1 MTKQAIEMSEPI
13 RLSKQLAANVP
24 CSRRDAEQYIENGWV
39 RVDGAVVEEPY
50 FKVRADQ
57 LIELHAGAKL
67 GKLEAATFLLH
78 KPADVV
84 IGDDAEAAI
93 GLLEIANRWQDDDS
107 SMRLLRRHY
116 TRLVSPLPL
125 EPTASGLWV
134 LSQDWQVLRKL
145 EEDADSIEQE
155 FNVDVA
161 GEIEPNGLALLNH
174 GLQVEGWRLPERKVS
189 WQSETRLRFAI
200 RAVRPGMMQAM
211 CAAVGLQ
218 VSALKRIRV
227 GRVSMA
233 KLLPGQ
239 WRLLASREKF

>member
-1 MTKQAIEMSEPI
+1 MILVSEPI

-39 RVDGAVVEEPY
+39 TVDGVLVEEPY
-50 FKVRADQ
+50 FKVRLDQ
-57 LIELHAGAKL
+57 SIQLHPAAKL
-67 GKLEAATFLLH
+67 GKLESATFLLH
-78 KPADVV
+78 KPADLV
-84 IGDDAEAAI
+84 IGDDAETASA
-93 GLLEIANRWQDDDS
+93 LLDISHRWPDDDAP
-107 SMRLLRRHY
+107 MRLLRRHF

-125 EPTASGLWV
+125 EPSASGLWV

-161 GEIEPNGLALLNH
+161 GEIEPNGLAMLNH
-174 GLQVEGWRLPERKVS
+174 GLQLDDWRLPERKVS

-200 RAVRPGMMQAM
+200 RAVRPGMLQAM
-211 CAAVGLQ
+211 CGAVGLQ
-218 VSALKRIRV
+218 VLALKRIRV

-233 KLLPGQ
+233 KVQPGQ
-239 WRLLASREKF
+239 WRLLANGERF